1 MFFLTASLFY
11 SHSMLGLYANIPLCV
26 FGRVY
31 IHGTLRPCVFMN
43 YTVGKG
49 RHLQEIHKISNV
61 KSKPKTNAS
70 LHLSRQ
76 CGWIILHQP
85 GVILGPRSESNI

>member
-1 MFFLTASLFY
+1 MA
-11 SHSMLGLYANIPLCV
+11 LC
-26 FGRVY
+26 
-31 IHGTLRPCVFMN
+31 RPCVFMD

-49 RHLQEIHKISNV
+49 RHLQGIHKISNL

-76 CGWIILHQP
+76 CGWVILHQP
-85 GVILGPRSESNI
+85 WGDFGTSKRVKHVDLVTLEA